1 MSASEKRSLRERL
14 RPKERKPA
22 VRWLL
27 TVLLLAAA
35 VLGLHM
41 LLQMI
46 GTLDFS
52 RGRFSSYLHVPKI
65 YLLNLLPVALLVAFT
80 YFATNRAWLGFLIPS
95 VLLFIMDFVN
105 YFKVTLRGDP
115 FVAEDF
121 LTIGE
126 GAGIIGQYTLHF
138 PAMFFV
144 GIALIAAGPIVLHR
158 WARGRVPK
166 KRWWLRV
173 LALVLIVLL
182 GFGAWAAAKPADEL
196 SLSERRPL
204 AQMPEL
210 SASSYL
216 SGKFMSGYEDY
227 ATDQFPLREQFR
239 TLKALMGLYVF
250 GQKDNNGVYLADG
263 FAAKLEYPLN
273 EGSVAHAADRFRYLY
288 ETLMAGTDAKV
299 YLSVIPDKNYFLAE
313 TNGYPALD
321 YQALTDALRKQTEFA
336 AYIDLFGTL
345 TADDYYRTDSHWRQE
360 NLLTT
365 ADTLAAAM
373 GVALPDN
380 RYTEWTLDRPY
391 YGVYYGYAALP
402 MEPDHLT
409 YLTSDLLDACTVYNY
424 ETGKTGPIYDLAK
437 GAGKDPYEL
446 FLSGSVS
453 LLTIE
458 NPNADTDRELVIFR
472 DSFGSSLAP
481 LLVPG
486 YAKVTLADIRY
497 LPSSQMG
504 KYLTFTDQDV
514 LFLYSAPVLN
524 NSETLK

>member
-1 MSASEKRSLRERL
+1 MFEKW
-14 RPKERKPA
+14 KNI
-22 VRWLL
+22 L
-27 TVLLLAAA
+27 TVGLL
-35 VLGLHM
+35 
-41 LLQMI
+41 
-46 GTLDFS
+46 S
-52 RGRFSSYLHVPKI
+52 
-65 YLLNLLPVALLVAFT
+65 AF
-80 YFATNRAWLGFLIPS
+80 
-95 VLLFIMDFVN
+95 V
-105 YFKVTLRGDP
+105 
-115 FVAEDF
+115 
-121 LTIGE
+121 
-126 GAGIIGQYTLHF
+126 
-138 PAMFFV
+138 
-144 GIALIAAGPIVLHR
+144 
-158 WARGRVPK
+158 
-166 KRWWLRV
+166 
-173 LALVLIVLL
+173 L
-182 GFGAWAAAKPADEL
+182 GFGIWAAVKPADAL
-196 SLSERRPL
+196 STSERRPL

-263 FAAKLEYPLN
+263 SAAKLEYPLN
-273 EGSVAHAADRFRYLY
+273 EGSVTHAADRFRYLY
-288 ETLMAGTDAKV
+288 ETLMAGTDTKV

-313 TNGYPALD
+313 ANGYPALD

-345 TADDYYRTDSHWRQE
+345 TA
-360 NLLTT
+360 
-365 ADTLAAAM
+365 AM
-373 GVALPDN
+373 GAALPDS
-380 RYTEWTLDRPY
+380 RYTEWTLDRSY

>member
-1 MSASEKRSLRERL
+1 MFEKW
-14 RPKERKPA
+14 KNI
-22 VRWLL
+22 L
-27 TVLLLAAA
+27 TVGLLSAFVLAFGIWAA
-35 VLGLHM
+35 V
-41 LLQMI
+41 
-46 GTLDFS
+46 
-52 RGRFSSYLHVPKI
+52 
-65 YLLNLLPVALLVAFT
+65 
-80 YFATNRAWLGFLIPS
+80 
-95 VLLFIMDFVN
+95 
-105 YFKVTLRGDP
+105 
-115 FVAEDF
+115 
-121 LTIGE
+121 
-126 GAGIIGQYTLHF
+126 
-138 PAMFFV
+138 
-144 GIALIAAGPIVLHR
+144 
-158 WARGRVPK
+158 
-166 KRWWLRV
+166 
-173 LALVLIVLL
+173 
-182 GFGAWAAAKPADEL
+182 KPADAL
-196 SLSERRPL
+196 SVSERRPL

-345 TADDYYRTDSHWRQE
+345 TA
-360 NLLTT
+360 

-380 RYTEWTLDRPY
+380 RHTEWTLDRPY

>member
-1 MSASEKRSLRERL
+1 
-14 RPKERKPA
+14 
-22 VRWLL
+22 
-27 TVLLLAAA
+27 
-35 VLGLHM
+35 
-41 LLQMI
+41 
-46 GTLDFS
+46 
-52 RGRFSSYLHVPKI
+52 
-65 YLLNLLPVALLVAFT
+65 
-80 YFATNRAWLGFLIPS
+80 
-95 VLLFIMDFVN
+95 
-105 YFKVTLRGDP
+105 
-115 FVAEDF
+115 
-121 LTIGE
+121 
-126 GAGIIGQYTLHF
+126 
-138 PAMFFV
+138 
-144 GIALIAAGPIVLHR
+144 
-158 WARGRVPK
+158 
-166 KRWWLRV
+166 
-173 LALVLIVLL
+173 
-182 GFGAWAAAKPADEL
+182 
-196 SLSERRPL
+196 
-204 AQMPEL
+204 MPEL

-263 FAAKLEYPLN
+263 SAAKLEYPLN

-288 ETLMAGTDAKV
+288 ETLMAGTNAKV

-313 TNGYPALD
+313 ANGYPALD

-360 NLLTT
+360 NLLTA

-373 GVALPDN
+373 ASRCRTAAIQNGH
-380 RYTEWTLDRPY
+380 WTGHITACITATP
-391 YGVYYGYAALP
+391 P
-402 MEPDHLT
+402 CPWEPDRLT